1 MNSKIRTDIL
11 IKGLGTTLAGEKGTE
26 MIENYLKNGTL
37 TIPQKQRNS
46 NKFSINQLYSVYVN
60 SQYIP

>member
-11 IKGLGTTLAGEKGTE
+11 TKGLGTTLAGEKGTE

>member
-11 IKGLGTTLAGEKGTE
+11 TKGLGTTLAGEKGTE
-26 MIENYLKNGTL
+26 MIENYLQNGTL